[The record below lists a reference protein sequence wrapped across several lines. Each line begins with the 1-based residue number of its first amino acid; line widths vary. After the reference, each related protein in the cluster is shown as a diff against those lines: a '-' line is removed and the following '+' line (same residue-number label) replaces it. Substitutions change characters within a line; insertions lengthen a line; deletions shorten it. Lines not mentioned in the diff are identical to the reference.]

1 MLISLAVE
9 NVVLSFSGPCIFF
22 ESQVKPREQATVMS
36 IKENLYSHQNQ
47 AFNEEP
53 NTQKSNVTCPSPSF
67 QLLWKNVSREIDVR
81 LGIFPFNTTSRR
93 SILNPM
99 NGFVDA
105 GSITAL
111 MGPSGAGKTTLLK
124 IIANKISSK
133 VEGVTGEVVIRHNMS
148 PKEAKSFR
156 IGYVPQNDSLFT
168 EFTVKEIL
176 MFSSRMINGHLSA
189 DQHKDSVDAVM
200 RKLDLFDSQDTPVKR
215 LSGGQ
220 MKRTSIGT
228 ELMGQPRVL
237 ILDEPTSGLDSD
249 TSEKVMDIL
258 KNMAHTQNKSSVS
271 TDVAPAILATIHQP
285 SRDIFYLFDNIF
297 LLSRAGHNIYY
308 GSPENVFDFLKSFGY
323 SSSRNTNPAEF
334 MIEFANGRQGM
345 ADFSKM
351 SIQTFGKTRGLCMEN
366 KHRLTKQIEV
376 KKLHMR
382 TSTSFVTQVWL
393 LFSRQVTRQTMKLHF
408 TPLKMLL
415 GFLIMNM
422 YFNISK
428 IPFGESDGCWE
439 SVKILDKD
447 SNGNLNLN
455 FLGLVAHTKKTI
467 VFPFMTVLYELLFY
481 AFAMAFIMPL
491 ELPTYMKEMSNSWY
505 SPLVFTI
512 SHFLANSFHHLL
524 AFLLTFTFSYWVSN
538 QAMDTLA
545 RPIFAFLILFIFGIA
560 NESKGELICL
570 IFNKSD
576 NMIPMIISV
585 GVTLPLAFLAGF
597 LVRVNEMVEF
607 MQPIARLNDVTNAFE
622 AMLIVIFGMDRCKPI
637 NDTNFLVLPTD
648 ISFQRFAESI
658 WSNVKDTDLGI
669 QTLSVN
675 IGLDPDY
682 LDPVVDSAN
691 VLLNRTA
698 ITAPKQE
705 IGNSFMLH
713 TFDVKDQDLLWK
725 MSIIVSYL
733 VVVRIA
739 VYLLLKYR
747 VSSRND

>member
-1 MLISLAVE
+1 
-9 NVVLSFSGPCIFF
+9 
-22 ESQVKPREQATVMS
+22 
-36 IKENLYSHQNQ
+36 
-47 AFNEEP
+47 
-53 NTQKSNVTCPSPSF
+53 
-67 QLLWKNVSREIDVR
+67 
-81 LGIFPFNTTSRR
+81 
-93 SILNPM
+93 M

-148 PKEAKSFR
+148 SKEAKSFR
-156 IGYVPQNDSLFT
+156 IGYVPQSDSLFT

-200 RKLDLFDSQDTPVKR
+200 KKLDLLDSQDTPVQR

-249 TSEKVMDIL
+249 TSEKVMGIL
-258 KNMAHTQNKSSVS
+258 KNMAHSRNKSSDS
-271 TDVAPAILATIHQP
+271 TDVPPAILATIHQP

-297 LLSRAGHNIYY
+297 LLSRTGHNIYY
-308 GSPENVFDFLKSFGY
+308 GPPENVFHFLKSFGY
-323 SSSRNTNPAEF
+323 ISSRNTNPAEF
-334 MIEFANGRQGM
+334 MIEFANGKQGIH
-345 ADFSKM
+345 DFEKM
-351 SIQTFGKTRGLCMEN
+351 SIQSFGKTRELCMEN
-366 KHRLTKQIEV
+366 KNRLTKQVEV

-382 TSTSFVTQVWL
+382 TTTSFLNQIWL
-393 LFSRQVTRQTMKLHF
+393 LFCRQVTRQTIKQHY

-415 GFLIMNM
+415 GFFIANLW
-422 YFNISK
+422 FNISK
-428 IPFGESDGCWE
+428 VPFGELDGCWE
-439 SVKILDKD
+439 SVAVLGNDG
-447 SNGNLNLN
+447 SGNLNLN
-455 FLGLVAHTKKTI
+455 FFAIVEYTKRSI
-467 VFPFMTVLYELLFY
+467 IFPFFSVLYELEFY
-481 AFAMAFIMPL
+481 AFAVAFIMPL

-524 AFLLTFTFSYWVSN
+524 AILLTFTFSYWISS

-545 RPIFAFLILFIFGIA
+545 RPILAFIILFIFGLA
-560 NESKGELICL
+560 SESKGELVCL
-570 IFNKSD
+570 IFNTS
-576 NMIPMIISV
+576 NNIVPMIVSV
-585 GVTLPLAFLAGF
+585 GVTLPLAFFAGF
-597 LVRVNEMVEF
+597 VVRVKEMAEF
-607 MQPIARLNDVTNAFE
+607 MQPIARLNDVTNALE
-622 AMLIVIFGMDRCKPI
+622 AMLIVIFGLDRCKPI
-637 NDTNFLVLPTD
+637 NNTNPLVLPTD
-648 ISFQRFAESI
+648 ISFERFAENL
-658 WSNVKDTDLGI
+658 WSNAKDTDLGI

-682 LDPVVDSAN
+682 LDPLLDSVN
-691 VLLNRTA
+691 LLLNRTA

-713 TFDVKDQDLLWK
+713 AFDVKDQDLLWK
-725 MSIIVSYL
+725 MFIIVSYL
-733 VVVRIA
+733 VLIKIV
-739 VYLLLKYR
+739 VYLVLKYR
-747 VSSRND
+747 VASRNN